1 VGGPRQR
8 SPLRAA
14 ADDEFDLLLTIDK
27 NMEHQQNLTQLPLA
41 IVQMDAPRGRLQHL
55 LPFLPA
61 VLTLLSAPLEPALY
75 VVAANGTVTLVTA
88 PRPKP

>member
-1 VGGPRQR
+1 
-8 SPLRAA
+8 
-14 ADDEFDLLLTIDK
+14 
-27 NMEHQQNLTQLPLA
+27 
-41 IVQMDAPRGRLQHL
+41 MDAPRGRLQHL